1 MGVLSIY
8 YRFTLRR
15 GRPLSRNDVKIIC
28 LTSVSK
34 NEMLNGSLKWG
45 LPGHKAHQII
55 LWGQPVIL
63 VLSKNGDHQEIHD
76 IQFQEVENGK
86 IVSHKS

>member
-1 MGVLSIY
+1 
-8 YRFTLRR
+8 
-15 GRPLSRNDVKIIC
+15 
-28 LTSVSK
+28 
-34 NEMLNGSLKWG
+34 MLNGFLKWG

-86 IVSHKS
+86 IVSHRSYFFRKKLMLAASKELGLKVQLVKPPVDWS